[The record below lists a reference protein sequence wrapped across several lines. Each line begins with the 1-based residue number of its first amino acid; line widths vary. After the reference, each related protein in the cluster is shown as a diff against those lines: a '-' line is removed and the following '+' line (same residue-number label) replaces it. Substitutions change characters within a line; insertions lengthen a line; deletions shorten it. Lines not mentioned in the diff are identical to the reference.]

1 VFTVVSSNGRADM
14 DGKNMNRCVN
24 SSMLIKPRTL
34 IRVGNSTAVTLPS
47 EWLTS
52 QNLKIGDKVEL
63 SEAGQA
69 LCIQPIKKEKK
80 DD

>member
-1 VFTVVSSNGRADM
+1 M
-14 DGKNMNRCVN
+14 DGKNMNRCVR

-63 SEAGQA
+63 SEAGKA
-69 LCIQPIKKEKK
+69 LCIQPVQKDKK